1 MQCSDI
7 SQRQLNLL
15 LQCFCH
21 VDYGTNFYNYKDSE
35 GVVVCTRGDGDDFHT
50 NVTEV
55 CQNYQKYDSCPGI
68 DISPN
73 SAQPPPSQR
82 LSLTRVALLAITM
95 SSLIF
100 M

>member
-15 LQCFCH
+15 LQCFC
-21 VDYGTNFYNYKDSE
+21 YTEYNTNFYNYKEDE
-35 GVVVCTRGDGDDFHT
+35 GVVVCTRGDGDNYHT
-50 NVTEV
+50 NTTDV
-55 CQNYQKYDSCPGI
+55 CQNYQKYSGCPGI

-73 SAQPPPSQR
+73 SAPMPK
-82 LSLTRVALLAITM
+82 LSLTKMALLAIAM
-95 SSLIF
+95 SSLLF

>member
-15 LQCFCH
+15 LQCFCQT
-21 VDYGTNFYNYKDSE
+21 DYGTNFYNYKQDE
-35 GVVVCTRGDGDDFHT
+35 GIVVCTRGDGDDFHT
-50 NVTEV
+50 NTTEV

-73 SAQPPPSQR
+73 SAPQPK
-82 LSLTRVALLAITM
+82 LSLAKVALLAVAM
-95 SSLIF
+95 SSLLF